1 MFSQETAH
9 EVDQAVRRLITEAEQ
24 KAAAIVSEYR
34 PQIERLVQ
42 DLERQETLDRA
53 QIDACLGPALE
64 RPGSAQKSGL
74 AAA

>member
-24 KAAAIVSEYR
+24 KAAGIIGEHR
-34 PQIERLVQ
+34 PQIEHLV
-42 DLERQETLDRA
+42 DELEARETLDRA
-53 QIDACLGPALE
+53 QIDACLGPARE
-64 RPGSAQKSGL
+64 RQGTGVAHVT